1 VGEGAGLFHR
11 FVDRIDSGAHILVL
25 TMLCGRNY
33 DKKISSVFNQINFQV
48 SRTY

>member
-1 VGEGAGLFHR
+1 
-11 FVDRIDSGAHILVL
+11 
-25 TMLCGRNY
+25 MLCGRNY